1 MPTQT
6 FQLIGQLGSEY
17 EIAFARLD
25 FDYGDGYEQSVIVGH
40 SSGQEFVTLVF
51 NVLSNRS
58 AQNITDPEDSVSK
71 TREKYLIDFFTRR
84 QVDGAAF
91 NVTTTRGDTLLVT
104 FAEARLNL
112 KRSYKQASGSVAIRF
127 RQHRS

>member
-6 FQLIGQLGSEY
+6 LQITGQLGSDY
-17 EIAFARLD
+17 ELAFARLD

-40 SSGQEFVTLVF
+40 SSGQEFVNLTF
-51 NVLSNRS
+51 NGLSNRS
-58 AQNITDPEDSVSK
+58 AQNITDPEDSTSK
-71 TREKYLIDFFTRR
+71 TPEKYLIDFFTRR
-84 QVDGAAF
+84 MVDGAAF

-104 FAEARLNL
+104 FADSRLSIN
-112 KRSYKQASGSVAIRF
+112 RFSKQVGKVTVRL

>member
-6 FQLIGQLGSEY
+6 FQLIGQINSEY
-17 EIAFARLD
+17 ELAYARLD
-25 FDYGDGYEQSVIVGH
+25 FDFGDGYEQSVIVGH
-40 SSGQEFVTLVF
+40 SAGQEFVTLVF

-58 AQNITDPEDSVSK
+58 AQNILDPEDATNK
-71 TREKYLIDFFTRR
+71 TPEKYLIDFFKNRM
-84 QVDGAAF
+84 VDGAAF

-104 FAEARLNL
+104 FADSRLPIT
-112 KRSYKQASGSVAIRF
+112 RISKQVGQISIRF